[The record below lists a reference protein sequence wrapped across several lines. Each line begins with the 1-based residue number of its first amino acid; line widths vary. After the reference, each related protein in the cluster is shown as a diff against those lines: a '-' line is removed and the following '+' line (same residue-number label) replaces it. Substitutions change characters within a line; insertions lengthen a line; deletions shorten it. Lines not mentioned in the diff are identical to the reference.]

1 MPHNDKIRLRNAPL
15 PTPHREVVRTVLEAV
30 YEDAVGKALRLLR
43 KDRLIDEFRAF
54 SLHLQHRNIDRP
66 VAGPKELFQSMKT
79 THSVRIAVGFSGRE
93 FIIEFK
99 DKYVTLSRLEIAIKA
114 QWWCKQN
121 DFVLTWGNEVIT
133 SHMMVERTREI
144 LGATIHLI
152 YE

>member
-79 THSVRIAVGFSGRE
+79 RLVWITVSMDYISDGT
-93 FIIEFK
+93 FK
-99 DKYVTLSRLEIAIKA
+99 
-114 QWWCKQN
+114 
-121 DFVLTWGNEVIT
+121 G
-133 SHMMVERTREI
+133 I
-144 LGATIHLI
+144 LLFTTTKL
-152 YE
+152 